1 MFAGYSIERFANLA
15 RGQSLASY
23 HSEFWPDESRDLFR
37 TIFCTGVCHRLQ
49 QSHKPADA
57 NGRDDRGREGSQHYL
72 CRSGVANDA
81 DDHHHTAHQQPAGPA
96 PRTSIEYDLIDM
108 HWIQICDNEFCLRN
122 RVVRSDEAIL
132 VVHSEY
138 CLVQR
143 QAAPRS

>member
-15 RGQSLASY
+15 CGQNPASY

-57 NGRDDRGREGSQHYL
+57 DGRDDRGREGSQNYL

-81 DDHHHTAHQQPAGPA
+81 DDHHHTAHQQSAGPA

-108 HWIQICDNEFCLRN
+108 HWIQICDNEFCLRD
-122 RVVRSDEAIL
+122 RVVQSDEAIL